1 LAVDLKK
8 RRFRSILEVD
18 LFYTFIYESMNTQ
31 TPEPT
36 AIQNFMNSAIV
47 TYGLKIVGAI
57 AVILILL
64 LISKFIAGMIR
75 RNIVKNGDP
84 ANKHIDK
91 I

>member
-1 LAVDLKK
+1 
-8 RRFRSILEVD
+8 
-18 LFYTFIYESMNTQ
+18 MNTQ
-31 TPEPT
+31 TLEPS
-36 AIQNFMNSAIV
+36 AIQNFLDSTIV

-57 AVILILL
+57 AVILLLL

-84 ANKHIDK
+84 SNKHIDK